1 MTMKMRLLLVLLL
14 PVFSSLAQEL
24 TKGEL
29 DKIRSG
35 FKKDVYTKAM
45 QNALSSTDIT
55 QLAWN
60 RENVGTTDQMFTY
73 RVDVSG
79 ITDQKKSGRCWMFSS
94 LNLFRPMA
102 MKQFNVTEFE
112 FSENYLYFWDL
123 IEKSNLFLN
132 NMAIS
137 TNLPID
143 NEKVRWYLRSP
154 VDDGG
159 QWINFVN
166 LAKKYGMVPKDAM
179 EETNSSE
186 NTSLMIKFINTKLR
200 EDALELREMVGAKS
214 PVLLAKQTTNKQE
227 IIELTATKV
236 DQAKLTARKIE
247 MLSEIYRML
256 ALNLGEPPSEFQ
268 WRYKTKDKKITEA
281 KTYTPQ
287 SFMAEIFGETKLE
300 DFVMLMND
308 PSRPFWKHYEIENY
322 RNTQEG
328 INWNYVNLPNEEIK
342 AFCIA
347 SIKNNEALYASCDVA
362 KQLRRDVG
370 ILDVDNFDFESVYG
384 VKFGMNKAQRI
395 QSGESGSSHGMALIA
410 VDVDAQQKPVKWQ
423 FENSWGPAAGEKGYL
438 TFTDAWFNEYMFRFV
453 VNKKYLSEKVLE
465 IYKQKAEMLPPWDP
479 MF

>member
-1 MTMKMRLLLVLLL
+1 MKIRLLMVLLL
-14 PVFSSLAQEL
+14 PVFSALAQEL

-29 DKIRSG
+29 DQIKSG
-35 FKKDVYTKAM
+35 FKKDIYTKAM

-102 MKQFNVTEFE
+102 MKQFNISEFE

-132 NMAIS
+132 NM
-137 TNLPID
+137 TNSASLPID
-143 NEKVRWYLRSP
+143 DQKVKWYLRSP

-166 LAKKYGMVPKDAM
+166 LAKKYGMVPKETM

-200 EDALELREMVGAKS
+200 EDALELRGMIAAKADQKK
-214 PVLLAKQTTNKQE
+214 LA
-227 IIELTATKV
+227 IRKV
-236 DQAKLTARKIE
+236 E
-247 MLSEIYRML
+247 MLSEVYRML

-268 WRYKTKDKKITEA
+268 WRFKTKDKKISEE
-281 KTYTPQ
+281 KTYTPLN
-287 SFMAEIFGETKLE
+287 FMAEIFGETKL
-300 DFVMLMND
+300 DDYVMLMND
-308 PSRPFWKHYEIENY
+308 PSRPFWKHYEVENY

-328 INWNYVNLPNEEIK
+328 ENWNYVNLPNEVIK
-342 AFCIA
+342 EFCIA

-362 KQLRRDVG
+362 KQLRREVG

-395 QSGESGSSHGMALIA
+395 QTGESGSSHGMALIA

-453 VNKKYLSEKVLE
+453 VNKKYLNEKVLE
-465 IYKQKAEMLPPWDP
+465 IYQQKAEMLPPWDP

>member
-1 MTMKMRLLLVLLL
+1 MKIRFLLILLF
-14 PVFSSLAQEL
+14 PSFIALAQDL
-24 TKGEL
+24 TKGDL
-29 DKIRSG
+29 DQLKSG

-60 RENVGTTDQMFTY
+60 RENVGTTDQFFTY

-102 MKQFNVTEFE
+102 MKQFNVSEFE

-123 IEKSNLFLN
+123 IEKANLFLN
-132 NMAIS
+132 NM
-137 TNLPID
+137 TNSASLPIN
-143 NEKVRWYLRSP
+143 NEKVIWYLKSP

-166 LAKKYGMVPKDAM
+166 LANKYGMVPKDAM

-186 NTSLMIKFINTKLR
+186 NTAWMTKLINTKLR
-200 EDALELREMVGAKS
+200 EDALELREMA
-214 PVLLAKQTTNKQE
+214 
-227 IIELTATKV
+227 ATKA
-236 DQAKLTARKIE
+236 DQKKLTARKVE
-247 MLSEIYRML
+247 MLSEVYRML
-256 ALNLGEPPSEFQ
+256 ALNLGEPPTEFT
-268 WRYKTKDKKITEA
+268 WRFKTKDKKVSEL
-281 KTYTPQ
+281 KSYTPQ

-322 RNTQEG
+322 RNTEEG
-328 INWNYVNLPNEEIK
+328 SNWHYVNLPNKDIK
-342 AFCIA
+342 EFCIA
-347 SIKNNEALYASCDVA
+347 SIKDNQALYASCDVA
-362 KQLRRDVG
+362 KQLRREVG

-395 QSGESGSSHGMALIA
+395 QTGESGSSHGMALIA
-410 VDVDAQQKPVKWQ
+410 VDVDAQQKPIKWQ
-423 FENSWGPAAGEKGYL
+423 FENSWGPSAGEKGYL

-453 VNKKYLSEKVLE
+453 VNKKYLSHKVLE
-465 IYKQKAEMLPPWDP
+465 IYSQKPQMLPPWDP